1 MKRTLTIL
9 LAIALSASCSAPSE
23 FVITVVGTNDVH
35 GELIQKADRGG
46 LVTISGYVNAIRDA
60 RERDGGGVLLIDAG
74 DMWQGTLESNLSE
87 GAAMISAYNALGY
100 AAAAIGNH
108 EFDFGPLGPQAIP
121 STDKD
126 DPVEALKQRAA
137 EANFPLLA
145 ANLIDTETGVR
156 VDWQNVYPS
165 VLVDVNGVKVG
176 IVGVTTSNA
185 LQRTIAA
192 NVRELRIA
200 PLVPAIK
207 EQAEKLRAAGAKL
220 VIVTAHA
227 GGQCTEFEDPND
239 LSSCVLTAEIFEVAR
254 ALPVGLVDH
263 IVAGHVHQG
272 VAHIVNGISITSS
285 YSSARAFS
293 RVDFSLDRSSG
304 AVTSR
309 RVYPPHPVVA
319 GAEYEGRIIQA
330 NADVVMI
337 AERARQLA
345 KDQKE
350 AKIGIRLETPFTLK
364 GNPESTLG
372 NLFTDALLETS
383 DVDVVIHNV
392 AGGLR
397 QDLPAG
403 ELTFG
408 DVYQLSPF
416 ENRLVIL
423 TLSGAELRQVIA
435 EQVHRRI
442 RIGFSGM
449 RVAIACSNTDMT
461 VVMRFSDGREISDS
475 DSVTVA
481 VNDYIALGG
490 DGILTSIIPE
500 GGYVI
505 DDSLPLTRDVFIN
518 WLGAKG
524 GNISAADF
532 ETTGNPK
539 WSRPE
544 NLDPECRLNNWRPP
558 PRS

>member
-1 MKRTLTIL
+1 MKRTLTLL
-9 LAIALSASCSAPSE
+9 LAVALLASCSAPSE
-23 FVITVVGTNDVH
+23 FVITVIGTNDVH
-35 GELIQKADRGG
+35 GQLIQTEERGG
-46 LVTISGYVNAIRDA
+46 IATVSGYVSAVRDA
-60 RERDGGGVLLIDAG
+60 REQDGGGVLLIDAG

-108 EFDFGPLGPQAIP
+108 EFDFGPIGPQAIP
-121 STDKD
+121 SSDED
-126 DPVEALKQRAA
+126 DPLEALKQRAT

-145 ANLIDTETGVR
+145 ANLIDTNTGVR
-156 VDWQNVYPS
+156 VDWENVQPS

-176 IVGVTTSNA
+176 IIGVTTSNA

-200 PLVPAIK
+200 PLVPAIR
-207 EQAEKLRAAGAKL
+207 EQANKLRKEGATL

-227 GGQCTEFEDPND
+227 GGMCTEFENPND
-239 LSSCVLTAEIFEVAR
+239 LSSCVGTAEIFEVAR
-254 ALPVGLVDH
+254 ALPAGLVDH
-263 IVAGHVHQG
+263 IIAGHVHEG
-272 VAHIVNGISITSS
+272 IAHIVNGISITSS
-285 YSSARAFS
+285 YSNTRAFG
-293 RVDFSLDRSSG
+293 RVDFSIDRTSG
-304 AVTSR
+304 NVIGK

-319 GAEYEGRIIQA
+319 GAEYEGQVIQA

-337 AERARQLA
+337 AEHARQLA

-350 AKIGIRLETPFTLK
+350 AKIGIRLETPFTLS

-372 NLFTDALLETS
+372 NLFTDALLAES

-397 QDLPAG
+397 QNLPAG

-423 TLSGAELRQVIA
+423 TLTGAEIRQIIA

-449 RVAIACSNTDMT
+449 RADVVCNNTDMT
-461 VVMRFSDGREISDS
+461 IALHFADGREISDS

-490 DGILTSIIPE
+490 DDILTSVTPE
-500 GGYVI
+500 GGYII
-505 DDSLPLTRDVFIN
+505 DNSLPLTRDIFID
-518 WLGAKG
+518 WLGDKG
-524 GNISAADF
+524 GSINAEDF
-532 ETTGNPK
+532 DTTGNPK
-539 WSRPE
+539 WIRPE
-544 NLDPECRLNNWRPP
+544 NPDPACQLH
-558 PRS
+558 

>member
-1 MKRTLTIL
+1 MKRILTIL
-9 LAIALSASCSAPSE
+9 LAVALLASCSAPTE
-23 FVITVVGTNDVH
+23 LIITVIGTNDVH
-35 GELIQKADRGG
+35 GQLVQTEERGG
-46 LVTISGYVNAIRDA
+46 LVTVSGYVSAVRAA
-60 RERDGGGVLLIDAG
+60 REQDGGGVLLIDAG

-87 GAAMISAYNALGY
+87 GAAMVSAYNALGY

-108 EFDFGPLGPQAIP
+108 EFDFGPIGSQAIP
-121 STDKD
+121 SSDKD
-126 DPVEALKQRAA
+126 DPVEALKQRAT

-145 ANLIDTETGVR
+145 ANLIDANTGVR
-156 VDWQNVYPS
+156 VNWENVHPS
-165 VLVDVNGVKVG
+165 VLVDVNGVTVG
-176 IVGVTTSNA
+176 VIGVTTSNA

-207 EQAEKLRAAGAKL
+207 EQANKLRKEGATL

-227 GGQCTEFEDPND
+227 GGMCTEFDNPND
-239 LSSCVLTAEIFEVAR
+239 LSSCVGTAEIFEVAR
-254 ALPVGLVDH
+254 ALPTGLVDH
-263 IVAGHVHQG
+263 IIAGHVHQG

-285 YSSARAFS
+285 YSNTRAFG
-293 RVDFSLDRSSG
+293 RVDFSIDRTSG
-304 AVTSR
+304 NVINR

-319 GAEYEGRIIQA
+319 GAEYEGQVIQA

-337 AERARQLA
+337 AERARQRA

-350 AKIGIRLETPFTLK
+350 AKIGIHLETPFTLN

-372 NLFTDALLETS
+372 NLFTDALLATS

-397 QDLPAG
+397 QNLPAG

-423 TLSGAELRQVIA
+423 TLTGAEIRQIIA

-449 RVAIACSNTDMT
+449 RAAVVCNSDDMT
-461 VVMRFSDGREISDS
+461 VALHFADGREILDS

-490 DGILTSIIPE
+490 DNILTSVIPE

-505 DDSLPLTRDVFIN
+505 DDSLPLTRDIFIE
-518 WLGAKG
+518 WLSDTG
-524 GNISAADF
+524 GSINAEDF
-532 ETTGNPK
+532 DTTDNRK

-544 NLDPECRLNNWRPP
+544 NLDPECRIH
-558 PRS
+558 

>member
-1 MKRTLTIL
+1 MIRTLTIL
-9 LAIALSASCSAPSE
+9 LAIAFLASCSAPTE
-23 FVITVVGTNDVH
+23 LIITVIGTNDVH

-46 LVTISGYVNAIRDA
+46 LVTMSGYVEAARDA
-60 RERDGGGVLLIDAG
+60 RENDGGGVLLLDAG
-74 DMWQGTLESNLSE
+74 DMWQGTLESNSSE
-87 GAAMISAYNALGY
+87 GAAMVSAYNALGY

-108 EFDFGPLGPQAIP
+108 EFDFGPLGPKAIP
-121 STDKD
+121 SVAED
-126 DPVEALKQRAA
+126 DPVEALKQRAT
-137 EANFPLLA
+137 EASFPLLA
-145 ANLIDTETGVR
+145 ANLIDANTGKR
-156 VDWQNVYPS
+156 VDWQNVHPS
-165 VLVDVNGVKVG
+165 VMVDVNGIKVG
-176 IVGVTTSNA
+176 IVGVMTANA

-192 NVRELRIA
+192 NVRELRVA
-200 PLVPAIK
+200 PLVPTI
-207 EQAEKLRAAGAKL
+207 EQHAKKLHDAGAKL

-227 GGQCTEFEDPND
+227 GGLCTEFEYPND
-239 LSSCVLTAEIFEVAR
+239 LSSCVGTTEIFEVAR
-254 ALPVGLVDH
+254 ALPAGLVDH
-263 IVAGHVHQG
+263 IIAGH
-272 VAHIVNGISITSS
+272 AHNGIAHVVNGIAITSA

-293 RVDFSLDRSSG
+293 RVDFTIDRSSG
-304 AVTSR
+304 TVTGR
-309 RVYPPHPVVA
+309 HIYPPRPIVA
-319 GAEYEGRIIQA
+319 SDEYEGQIIQA

-337 AERARQLA
+337 ADRARQLA

-350 AKIGIRLETPFTLK
+350 AKIGIFLETPFTLR

-397 QDLPAG
+397 QNLPAG

-423 TLSGAELRQVIA
+423 TLSGAELRQIIA
-435 EQVHRRI
+435 EQMHRRI

-449 RVAIACSNTDMT
+449 RVAVACNGTDMS
-461 VVMRFSDGREISDS
+461 VAMHFADGREISDS

-490 DGILTSIIPE
+490 DDILTSVIPE
-500 GGYVI
+500 GGYAI
-505 DDSLPLTRDVFIN
+505 DDSLPLTRDVFIG
-518 WLGAKG
+518 WLGDKG
-524 GNISAADF
+524 GSINAGDF
-532 ETTGNPK
+532 DSTGNPK

-544 NLDPECRLNNWRPP
+544 NLNPECRLQ
-558 PRS
+558 

>member
-9 LAIALSASCSAPSE
+9 LAIAFLASCSAPSE
-23 FVITVVGTNDVH
+23 FVITIIGTNDVH
-35 GELIQKADRGG
+35 GQLTQTEERGG
-46 LVTISGYVNAIRDA
+46 LVTVSGYVSAVRDA

-87 GAAMISAYNALGY
+87 GAAMVRAYNALGY

-108 EFDFGPLGPQAIP
+108 EFDFGPIGPQAIP
-121 STDKD
+121 SSDED
-126 DPVEALKQRAA
+126 DPVEALKQRAT

-145 ANLIDTETGVR
+145 ANLIDANTGIR
-156 VDWQNVYPS
+156 VDWENVQPS

-176 IVGVTTSNA
+176 IIGVTTSNA

-200 PLVPAIK
+200 PLVPVIT
-207 EQAEKLRAAGAKL
+207 EQANKLRKEGATL

-227 GGQCTEFEDPND
+227 GGMCTEFDNPND
-239 LSSCVLTAEIFEVAR
+239 LSSCVGTAEIFEVAR
-254 ALPVGLVDH
+254 ALPAGLVNH
-263 IVAGHVHQG
+263 IIAGHVHQG

-285 YSSARAFS
+285 YSNTRAFG
-293 RVDFSLDRSSG
+293 RVDFSIDRTSG
-304 AVTSR
+304 NVINR

-319 GAEYEGRIIQA
+319 GAEYEGQAIQA

-337 AERARQLA
+337 AERARQRA

-350 AKIGIRLETPFTLK
+350 AKLGIRLETPFTLS

-372 NLFTDALLETS
+372 NLFTDALLAES

-397 QDLPAG
+397 QNLPAG

-423 TLSGAELRQVIA
+423 TLTGAEIRQIIA
-435 EQVHRRI
+435 EQVQRRI

-449 RVAIACSNTDMT
+449 RVAVACNSTDMAVAMHFT
-461 VVMRFSDGREISDS
+461 DGREISDS
-475 DSVTVA
+475 DLVTVA

-490 DGILTSIIPE
+490 DDILTSVIPE

-505 DDSLPLTRDVFIN
+505 DDSLPLTRDVFID
-518 WLGAKG
+518 WLGDKG
-524 GNISAADF
+524 GSINAEDF
-532 ETTGNPK
+532 DSTANPK
-539 WSRPE
+539 WVRPDD
-544 NLDPECRLNNWRPP
+544 LDPACHLN
-558 PRS
+558 

>member
-9 LAIALSASCSAPSE
+9 LAVAVLAACSTPSE
-23 FVITVVGTNDVH
+23 FVITVIGTNDVH
-35 GELIQKADRGG
+35 GQLIQTEERGG
-46 LVTISGYVNAIRDA
+46 IVTVSGYVSAVRDA
-60 RERDGGGVLLIDAG
+60 REQDGGGVLLIDAG

-87 GAAMISAYNALGY
+87 GAAMVSAYNALGY
-100 AAAAIGNH
+100 TAAAIGNH
-108 EFDFGPLGPQAIP
+108 EFDFGPIGPQAIP
-121 STDKD
+121 ASDED
-126 DPVEALKQRAA
+126 DPVEALKQRAT

-145 ANLIDTETGVR
+145 ANLVDANTSVL
-156 VDWQNVYPS
+156 VDWENVHPS
-165 VLVDVNGVKVG
+165 VLVDVNGIKVG
-176 IVGVTTSNA
+176 IIGVTTANA

-207 EQAEKLRAAGAKL
+207 EQANKLRQEGATL
-220 VIVTAHA
+220 IIVTAHA
-227 GGQCTEFEDPND
+227 GGMCTEFENPND
-239 LSSCVLTAEIFEVAR
+239 LSSCVGTAEIFEVAR
-254 ALPVGLVDH
+254 ALPAGLVDH
-263 IVAGHVHQG
+263 IIAGHVHQG

-285 YSSARAFS
+285 YSNTRAFG
-293 RVDFSLDRSSG
+293 RVDFSIDRTSG
-304 AVTSR
+304 SVINR
-309 RVYPPHPVVA
+309 HVYPPHPVVA
-319 GAEYEGRIIQA
+319 GAEYEGQVIQA

-337 AERARQLA
+337 AERARQRA

-350 AKIGIRLETPFTLK
+350 AKIGIRLETPFTLS

-372 NLFTDALLETS
+372 NLFTDALLAES

-397 QDLPAG
+397 QNLPAG

-423 TLSGAELRQVIA
+423 TLTGAEIRQIIA

-449 RVAIACSNTDMT
+449 RAAVACNSVEMT
-461 VVMRFSDGREISDS
+461 VALHFADGREISDS

-490 DGILTSIIPE
+490 DDILTSVTPE
-500 GGYVI
+500 GGYLI
-505 DDSLPLTRDVFIN
+505 DNSLPLTRDVFID
-518 WLGAKG
+518 WLGDKG
-524 GNISAADF
+524 GSINAGDF
-532 ETTGNPK
+532 DTTGNPK
-539 WSRPE
+539 WIRPE
-544 NLDPECRLNNWRPP
+544 NPDPECRLP
-558 PRS
+558 

>member
-1 MKRTLTIL
+1 MIRTLTLL
-9 LAIALSASCSAPSE
+9 LAIALTASCSAPSE
-23 FVITVVGTNDVH
+23 FVITLIGTNDVH
-35 GELIQKADRGG
+35 GQLLQSEDRGG
-46 LVTISGYVNAIRDA
+46 LVTMSGYVEAVRDA
-60 RERDGGGVLLIDAG
+60 REQDGGSVLLIDAG

-87 GAAMISAYNALGY
+87 GAAMVSAYNALGY

-108 EFDFGPLGPQAIP
+108 EFDFGPIGPKAIP
-121 STDKD
+121 ASNDD
-126 DPVEALKQRAA
+126 DPVEALKQRAM

-145 ANLIDTETGVR
+145 ANLIDAGTGVR
-156 VDWQNVYPS
+156 VDWQNVRPS
-165 VLVDVNGVKVG
+165 ILIDVNGVKVG
-176 IVGVTTSNA
+176 IIGVTTSNA
-185 LQRTIAA
+185 LRRTIAA

-207 EQAEKLRAAGAKL
+207 EQAYKLRNEGARL
-220 VIVTAHA
+220 IIVTAHA
-227 GGQCTEFEDPND
+227 GGMCTEFGDPND
-239 LSSCVLTAEIFEVAR
+239 LSSCVATAEIFAVAR
-254 ALPVGLVDH
+254 ALPAGLVDH
-263 IVAGHVHQG
+263 IIAGHVHQG

-285 YSSARAFS
+285 YSNTRAFS
-293 RVDFSLDRSSG
+293 RVDFTVDRSTG
-304 AVTSR
+304 NVISR
-309 RVYPPHPVVA
+309 RVYPPQPVVT
-319 GAEYEGRIIQA
+319 GAKYEGQIIQT
-330 NADVVMI
+330 NVEVVTI
-337 AERARQLA
+337 AERAMRRS

-350 AKIGIRLETPFTLK
+350 AKIGIHLETPFTLR

-383 DVDVVIHNV
+383 EVDVVIHNV

-416 ENRLVIL
+416 ENRLVVL
-423 TLSGAELRQVIA
+423 TLSGAELRKVIA

-461 VVMRFSDGREISDS
+461 VVMHFSDGREIADS

-490 DGILTSIIPE
+490 DDILTSVIPE
-500 GGYVI
+500 GSYVI
-505 DDSLPLTRDVFIN
+505 DDSLPLTRDVFID
-518 WLGAKG
+518 WLGAKSG
-524 GNISAADF
+524 SINGVDF

-544 NLDPECRLNNWRPP
+544 NLDPECRLNN
-558 PRS
+558 

>member
-9 LAIALSASCSAPSE
+9 LAIAFLASCSAPSE
-23 FVITVVGTNDVH
+23 FVITVIGTNDVH
-35 GELIQKADRGG
+35 GQLTKSDDHGG
-46 LVTISGYVNAIRDA
+46 LVTVSGYVDAVRDA
-60 RERDGGGVLLIDAG
+60 RDQDGGGVLLIDAG

-87 GAAMISAYNALGY
+87 GAAMVSAYNALGY
-100 AAAAIGNH
+100 AAATIGNH
-108 EFDFGPLGPQAIP
+108 EFDFGPVGPKAIP
-121 STDKD
+121 SSDDD
-126 DPVEALKQRAA
+126 DPVEALRQRAT
-137 EANFPLLA
+137 EADFPLLA
-145 ANLIDTETGVR
+145 ANLIDANTGVR
-156 VDWQNVYPS
+156 VDWENVQPS

-176 IVGVTTSNA
+176 IIGVTTSNA

-200 PLVPAIK
+200 PLVPAIR
-207 EQAEKLRAAGAKL
+207 EQADKLRKEGATL

-227 GGQCTEFEDPND
+227 GGMCTEFENPDD
-239 LSSCVLTAEIFEVAR
+239 LSSCVGTSEIFEVAK
-254 ALPVGLVDH
+254 ALPAGLVDH
-263 IVAGHVHQG
+263 IIAGHVHQG

-285 YSSARAFS
+285 YSNTRAFG
-293 RVDFSLDRSSG
+293 RVDFSIDRTSG
-304 AVTSR
+304 NVINR

-319 GAEYEGRIIQA
+319 GDEYEGQVIQA
-330 NADVVMI
+330 NADVTLI
-337 AERARQLA
+337 AERARQRA
-345 KDQKE
+345 RDQKA
-350 AKIGIRLETPFTLK
+350 AKIGIHLETPFTLS

-372 NLFTDALLETS
+372 NLFTDALLAES

-397 QDLPAG
+397 QNLPAG

-423 TLSGAELRQVIA
+423 TLTGAEIRQIIA

-449 RVAIACSNTDMT
+449 RAAVACNSTDMA
-461 VVMRFSDGREISDS
+461 VALHFADGREILDS

-490 DGILTSIIPE
+490 DDILTSVIPE
-500 GGYVI
+500 GGYVV
-505 DDSLPLTRDVFIN
+505 DDSLPLTRDVFID
-518 WLGAKG
+518 WLGDTG
-524 GNISAADF
+524 GSINAEDF
-532 ETTGNPK
+532 DTTANPK
-539 WSRPE
+539 WIRPE
-544 NLDPECRLNNWRPP
+544 NPDPECRLH
-558 PRS
+558 

>member
-9 LAIALSASCSAPSE
+9 LAIAVLASCSAPTE
-23 FVITVVGTNDVH
+23 FVITVIGTNDVH
-35 GELIQKADRGG
+35 GQLTQSEERGG
-46 LVTISGYVNAIRDA
+46 LVTMSGYVNAVRDA
-60 RERDGGGVLLIDAG
+60 REFDGGGVLLIDAG

-87 GAAMISAYNALGY
+87 GAAMVSAYNALGY

-108 EFDFGPLGPQAIP
+108 EFDFGPIGPRAIP
-121 STDKD
+121 ATDED
-126 DPVEALKQRAA
+126 DPVEALKQRAM

-145 ANLIDTETGVR
+145 ANLIDADTGVR
-156 VDWQNVYPS
+156 VDWQNVHPS

-185 LQRTIAA
+185 LRRTIAA

-200 PLVPAIK
+200 PLVPAIT
-207 EQAEKLRAAGAKL
+207 EQANKLRKEGAKL
-220 VIVTAHA
+220 IIVTAHA
-227 GGQCTEFEDPND
+227 GGMCTEFDDPNN
-239 LSSCVLTAEIFEVAR
+239 LSSCVGTSEIFEVAR
-254 ALPVGLVDH
+254 ALPAGLVDH
-263 IVAGHVHQG
+263 IIAGHVHQG
-272 VAHIVNGISITSS
+272 VAHIVNGIAITSS
-285 YSSARAFS
+285 YSNTRAFS
-293 RVDFSLDRSSG
+293 RVDFSVDRSSG
-304 AVTSR
+304 NVTSK
-309 RVYPPHPVVA
+309 RVYPPHPVVP
-319 GAEYEGRIIQA
+319 GAEYEGQVVRP
-330 NADVVMI
+330 NADVVRI
-337 AERARQLA
+337 ADRAMQLA

-350 AKIGIRLETPFTLK
+350 AKLGIFLETPFTLS

-372 NLFTDALLETS
+372 NLFTDALLEAS

-397 QDLPAG
+397 QNLPAG

-423 TLSGAELRQVIA
+423 NLSGAQLRQIIA
-435 EQVHRRI
+435 EQIHRRI

-449 RVAIACSNTDMT
+449 RVAVACNSTDMS
-461 VVMRFSDGREISDS
+461 VAMHFADGREISDS

-490 DGILTSIIPE
+490 DDILTSVIPE

-505 DDSLPLTRDVFIN
+505 DDSLPLTRDVFID
-518 WLGAKG
+518 WLTDEG
-524 GNISAADF
+524 GSINAEDF
-532 ETTGNPK
+532 DTTGNPK
-539 WSRPE
+539 WIRPE
-544 NLDPECRLNNWRPP
+544 NPDPECRLH
-558 PRS
+558 

>member
-9 LAIALSASCSAPSE
+9 LAIAFLASCSAPTE
-23 FVITVVGTNDVH
+23 LIITVIGTNDVH
-35 GELIQKADRGG
+35 GQLIQTEERGG
-46 LVTISGYVNAIRDA
+46 IATVSGYVGAVRNA
-60 RERDGGGVLLIDAG
+60 REQDGGGVLLIDAG

-87 GAAMISAYNALGY
+87 GAAMVSAYNALGY
-100 AAAAIGNH
+100 TAAAIGNH
-108 EFDFGPLGPQAIP
+108 EFDFGPIGPQAIP
-121 STDKD
+121 SSDED
-126 DPVEALKQRAA
+126 DPVEALKQRAT
-137 EANFPLLA
+137 EADFPLLA
-145 ANLIDTETGVR
+145 ANLIDANTGFR
-156 VDWQNVYPS
+156 VDWENVHPS

-207 EQAEKLRAAGAKL
+207 EQANKLRKEGATL

-227 GGQCTEFEDPND
+227 GGMCTEFDNPND
-239 LSSCVLTAEIFEVAR
+239 LSSCVGTAEIFEVAR
-254 ALPVGLVDH
+254 ALPAGLVDH
-263 IVAGHVHQG
+263 IIAGHVHQG

-285 YSSARAFS
+285 YSSTRAFS
-293 RVDFSLDRSSG
+293 RVDFSVDRSSG
-304 AVTSR
+304 NVISR

-319 GAEYEGRIIQA
+319 GAEYEGQVIQT
-330 NADVVMI
+330 NAEVEMI
-337 AERARQLA
+337 AERARQRA

-350 AKIGIRLETPFTLK
+350 AKIGIRLETPFTLS

-372 NLFTDALLETS
+372 NLFTDALLAET

-397 QDLPAG
+397 QNLPAG

-423 TLSGAELRQVIA
+423 NLTGAEIRQIIA

-449 RVAIACSNTDMT
+449 RAAVACNSAEMT
-461 VVMRFSDGREISDS
+461 VALHFADGREILDS

-490 DGILTSIIPE
+490 DDILTSVTPE
-500 GGYVI
+500 GGYLI
-505 DDSLPLTRDVFIN
+505 DNSLPLTRDVFID
-518 WLGAKG
+518 WLGDKG
-524 GNISAADF
+524 GSINAEDF
-532 ETTGNPK
+532 DTTGIPK
-539 WSRPE
+539 WIRPE
-544 NLDPECRLNNWRPP
+544 NPDPECRLD
-558 PRS
+558 

>member
-9 LAIALSASCSAPSE
+9 LAIAFLASCSAPSE
-23 FVITVVGTNDVH
+23 FVITVIGTNDVH
-35 GELIQKADRGG
+35 GQLIQTEERGG
-46 LVTISGYVNAIRDA
+46 LVTMSGYVEAVRDA
-60 RERDGGGVLLIDAG
+60 REQDGGSVLLIDAG

-87 GAAMISAYNALGY
+87 GAAMVSAYNALGY

-108 EFDFGPLGPQAIP
+108 EFDFGPIGPKAIP
-121 STDKD
+121 VTDED
-126 DPVEALKQRAA
+126 DPVEALKQRAT

-145 ANLIDTETGVR
+145 ANLIDTDTGAR
-156 VDWQNVYPS
+156 VDWPNVHPS

-176 IVGVTTSNA
+176 IIGVTTSNA
-185 LQRTIAA
+185 LRRTIAA
-192 NVRELRIA
+192 NVRGLLIA

-207 EQAEKLRAAGAKL
+207 EEANKLRNEGAKL

-227 GGQCTEFEDPND
+227 GGTCTEFDDPND
-239 LSSCVLTAEIFEVAR
+239 LSSCVGTAEIFEVAR
-254 ALPVGLVDH
+254 ALPTGLVHH
-263 IVAGHVHQG
+263 IIAGHVHQG

-285 YSSARAFS
+285 YSNTRAFS
-293 RVDFSLDRSSG
+293 RVDFSIDRSSG
-304 AVTSR
+304 NVTGS

-319 GAEYEGRIIQA
+319 GAEYEGQAIQA

-337 AERARQLA
+337 ADRARQRA

-350 AKIGIRLETPFTLK
+350 AKIGIRLETPFTLS

-372 NLFTDALLETS
+372 NLFTDALLEES
-383 DVDVVIHNV
+383 DVDVAMHNV

-397 QDLPAG
+397 QNLPAG

-423 TLSGAELRQVIA
+423 TLTGAELRQIIA

-449 RVAIACSNTDMT
+449 RVAVACNTTDMT
-461 VVMRFSDGREISDS
+461 VAMHFADGREISDS
-475 DSVTVA
+475 DSVTIA

-490 DGILTSIIPE
+490 DVILTSIIPE
-500 GGYVI
+500 GGYAI
-505 DDSLPLTRDVFIN
+505 DDSLPLTRDVFIG
-518 WLGAKG
+518 WLGDKG
-524 GNISAADF
+524 GSINAGDF
-532 ETTGNPK
+532 DTTESPK
-539 WSRPE
+539 WIRPE
-544 NLDPECRLNNWRPP
+544 NPDPECRLQ
-558 PRS
+558 